1 MSDLQEKGQEKCFHR
16 RLTVL
21 RNGLA
26 MTDWTRDMLDRHGF
40 MGMALEEARAA
51 FECGEVP
58 VGAVLVAPHG
68 EVLAR
73 AHNAPIALCDPT
85 AHAEILL
92 LRRAANAL
100 QNYRLPG
107 TILFVTLEPCSMC
120 VGAMLQ
126 ARITTLVYGAPDA
139 KAGAAGSVVDLTREP
154 RFNHRMEVI
163 GGVRE
168 QECADLLT
176 LFFRERRRPKMA
188 DCQPGDGEVPK
199 WP

>member
-1 MSDLQEKGQEKCFHR
+1 
-16 RLTVL
+16 
-21 RNGLA
+21 
-26 MTDWTRDMLDRHGF
+26 MTEWARDMLDHYTL

-51 FECGEVP
+51 FDCGEVP
-58 VGAVLVAPHG
+58 VGAVLVDRQGAL
-68 EVLAR
+68 LAR
-73 AHNAPIALCDPT
+73 AHNAPITLCDPT

-92 LRRAANAL
+92 LRQAANAL

-126 ARITTLVYGAPDA
+126 ARIRTLVYGASDA

-163 GGVRE
+163 GGVRAE
-168 QECADLLT
+168 ECAGLLA
-176 LFFRERRRPKMA
+176 LFFRERR
-188 DCQPGDGEVPK
+188 
-199 WP
+199 

>member
-1 MSDLQEKGQEKCFHR
+1 
-16 RLTVL
+16 
-21 RNGLA
+21 
-26 MTDWTRDMLDRHGF
+26 MLDHHRF

-51 FECGEVP
+51 FDSGEVP
-58 VGAVLVAPHG
+58 VGAVLVDLQG
-68 EVLAR
+68 ELLAR
-73 AHNAPIALCDPT
+73 AHNAPIGLCDPT

-92 LRRAANAL
+92 LRQAANAL

-126 ARITTLVYGAPDA
+126 ARVRTLVYGAPDA
-139 KAGAAGSVVDLTREP
+139 RAGAAGSVVDLTRDP

-163 GGVRE
+163 GGVRAE
-168 QECADLLT
+168 ESAGLLT
-176 LFFRERRRPKMA
+176 LFFRERRRPQKA
-188 DCQPGDGEVPK
+188 DHHHGDGEVPK